1 MNKLLNNF
9 RSLVFTLV
17 FVITVTGISYHT
29 AFSGENDYKSIETS
43 YNEICDTC
51 YIIYVWIEGV
61 RWAQVYNQDGT
72 MVNFYPDSED

>member
-1 MNKLLNNF
+1 MKKLSINF

-17 FVITVTGISYHT
+17 LVVSITGIFYNT
-29 AFSGENDYKSIETS
+29 AVSGENDNKQFETT

-51 YIIYVWIEGV
+51 YIIYVWIDGV